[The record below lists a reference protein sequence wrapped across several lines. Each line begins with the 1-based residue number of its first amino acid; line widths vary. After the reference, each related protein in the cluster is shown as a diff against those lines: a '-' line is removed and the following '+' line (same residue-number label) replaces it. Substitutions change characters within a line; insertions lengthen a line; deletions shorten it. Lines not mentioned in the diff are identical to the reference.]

1 MSNKIKIKKVQ
12 LGTFIDI
19 LADLYD
25 SGVDYIDIIG
35 VLDEKQDTVG
45 ISFCKEYMA
54 EDHIDNF
61 DNISIEFAKEDTTD
75 TNIDVNIKFSDDDIN
90 QLL

>member
-1 MSNKIKIKKVQ
+1 MSNKIKIRKVQ

-35 VLDEKQDTVG
+35 TLDDKQDSIG

-61 DNISIEFAKEDTTD
+61 DNISVEFTKEEDND
-75 TNIDVNIKFSDDDIN
+75 VKIDINIKFSDDDIN